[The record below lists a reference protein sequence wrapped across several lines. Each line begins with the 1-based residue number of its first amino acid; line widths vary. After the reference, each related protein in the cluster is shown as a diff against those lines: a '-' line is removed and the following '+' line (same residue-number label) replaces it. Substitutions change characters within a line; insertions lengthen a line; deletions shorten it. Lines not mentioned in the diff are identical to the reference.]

1 MDTTISTRGGEV
13 RRSLAP
19 ASVGEVRGTS
29 IPGLSTKRPPGCGS
43 SLEWRKPDGPRIESR
58 VSRFPDP
65 RPSRDSVNYPG
76 MQSRGRY
83 VAGTRAAEALAEFG
97 ESPSG
102 GKARASEKRKA
113 RTPRLPTPDPRLPAF
128 AVRPATRREFLV
140 GAGSLLL
147 LGAAGCGE
155 SEGGEEST
163 SEGRI
168 VRHEYGETEV
178 PESPA
183 RIMVL
188 DPALLDIT
196 LALGV
201 VPAGASPIFPSEDAP
216 GPFPPYLEG
225 VEGIGD
231 EIEEVGPAGAPNLE
245 SLASFSPDLIV
256 GSSFYFDENVY
267 GQLSEIAPTVALATY
282 SNPMWKE
289 EIVPLVGEIYGVPE
303 AAEEAVAEYEGR
315 IESLRSE
322 LGNRGDIVVS
332 SVNVFAESISLSGT
346 VSPSSLV
353 LGDIGFARPEPQ
365 DFELTEDD
373 LSSLPISEE
382 RIPDMDGDELF
393 VYVTDAA
400 AFENLRDNE
409 LWQTLGA
416 VESGNV
422 HPVTSTAWF
431 FPGLYAAD
439 SVLDDIEDALL

>member
-1 MDTTISTRGGEV
+1 MDTTISGRGDGP

-19 ASVGEVRGTS
+19 ALARTICESPM
-29 IPGLSTKRPPGCGS
+29 PGLFTTHPPGRGS
-43 SLEWRKPDGPRIESR
+43 SPGWRKPDDEPRIEKYASH
-58 VSRFPDP
+58 FPDL
-65 RPSRDSVNYPG
+65 RPSGVRVNYPG
-76 MQSRGRY
+76 MPSRERC
-83 VAGTRAAEALAEFG
+83 VAETRAADAPTEFG
-97 ESPSG
+97 EGTSR
-102 GKARASEKRKA
+102 GKAKVSKKSKSEAA
-113 RTPRLPTPDPRLPAF
+113 RIPAF
-128 AVRPATRREFLV
+128 AVRPTTRREFLV

-147 LGAAGCGE
+147 LGAAGCGGSEGE
-155 SEGGEEST
+155 SGGGEEST
-163 SEGRI
+163 SEGRPI
-168 VRHEYGETEV
+168 RHEYGETEV
-178 PESPA
+178 PENPE

-201 VPAGASPIFPSEDAP
+201 VPSGASPIFPSQDAP
-216 GPFPPYLEG
+216 GPFPPYLDG

-245 SLASFSPDLIV
+245 SLASFGPDLIV

-267 GQLSEIAPTVALATY
+267 ESLSEIAPTVALATY

-315 IESLRSE
+315 IENLGSE
-322 LGNRGDIVVS
+322 LGNPEEIVVS
-332 SVNVFAESISLSGT
+332 SVNVFADSISLNGT

-353 LGDIGFARPEPQ
+353 LGDIGFARPEAQ
-365 DFELTEDD
+365 TFELTEDD

-382 RIPDMDGDELF
+382 RIPDMDGDEIF

-400 AFENLRDNE
+400 AFENLRENE
-409 LWQTLGA
+409 LWQTLEA
-416 VESGNV
+416 VESDNA

-439 SVLDDIEDALL
+439 AVLDDIEEALL